1 VVGGA
6 GTGLSRMSRRPKPPP
21 PGTRPRTF
29 EEVRAANLKDAF
41 HAARLA
47 RLDSGESFDGVS
59 VHPDCEGGS
68 HWIVEWL
75 DSDGGC
81 YVTTFDG
88 PLAERGARLLRRRHG
103 RRRWPPSRRVGG
115 GSGQPPAVLPSIR
128 SQRACLGIRE
138 HMEACRCR
146 LNREEGTS

>member
-1 VVGGA
+1 
-6 GTGLSRMSRRPKPPP
+6 MSRRPKPPP

-88 PLAERGARLLRRRHG
+88 PLAERGARLLRR
-103 RRRWPPSRRVGG
+103 PQSRTAAGAQSMTR
-115 GSGQPPAVLPSIR
+115 QLILK
-128 SQRACLGIRE
+128 RAPIGESYCQMLVTDGIR
-138 HMEACRCR
+138 RQR
-146 LNREEGTS
+146 LELAT